1 MSGPEA
7 ISAAARAFARAA
19 AAWNWIERTLVG
31 LLGAFAM
38 IIAAIQVFGRYIDP
52 ADSINWAE
60 EVIVYAAVWAIM
72 IISSQLVR
80 NDGMVRPD
88 LVLRLLKPD
97 VQRWVEVCNCL
108 VALAFTFGMIWY
120 GWAVVGTALLLDQ
133 RSSSDLQFP
142 MWIYYTALP
151 TGGVLMFGRYLI
163 RLTRYIFFFDPR
175 TMSVGHSL
183 AHEASTDLL
192 AKFTE

>member
-88 LVLRLLKPD
+88 LVLRLLKPG

-163 RLTRYIFFFDPR
+163 RLARYIFFFDPR

-192 AKFTE
+192 AKLTE

>member
-7 ISAAARAFARAA
+7 TAATARAFARAA

-88 LVLRLLKPD
+88 LVLRLLKPG

-163 RLTRYIFFFDPR
+163 RLARYIFFFDPR

-192 AKFTE
+192 AKLTE